1 MKTLILNSSNIVENT
16 NNSRLVYRFPRGG
29 FTIKDEFIAIQEI
42 SMYYS
47 TYNIS
52 SGYGNNTL
60 SYTWVDGSTVSITI
74 PDGNYSFS
82 ELNDYLQF
90 IFIQN
95 SHYLITTTGSYVY
108 LLELVV
114 NQPRYAVQVNS
125 YVISS
130 TIASTNSWS
139 LPSGASWVIPTN
151 NIVPILNITNSGFG
165 SLIGFSTG
173 SYPNAVISGT
183 PPSQTQTPSYSVAQS
198 FLSTVAP
205 QITPASSFL
214 VYCNLVN
221 NRAVVPNN
229 LLFTFTPTN
238 VQFGG
243 LSTYQVAELVWNK
256 AEDGQYE
263 EFTIEFRDQLGRQ
276 VQIQDPN
283 ILITL
288 VLKNKYEGI

>member
-139 LPSGASWVIPTN
+139 LPSGASWALPTN